1 MIHTD
6 RKRSTTDRLLNTEGA
21 APPAEERL
29 AEVSSGD
36 VERSAS
42 TSTSAGGRWY
52 AGRCLSP
59 SCSCRRPCGASRWSR
74 DDADE
79 LCSAP
84 RLRTAVEVAA
94 AEGPAG
100 SLGLC
105 AAQSPAQNAVLEVV
119 AAGDASWPALH
130 QAVQAKR
137 RVEALPIV
145 GCTTSAIS
153 STNRLLVVMRS
164 MWSWL
169 PSLSCSM
176 QQVHFELDGAEEA
189 SPLAASIARSCP
201 GTPMLT
207 GTAMGCSLYPSVT

>member
-105 AAQSPAQNAVLEVV
+105 AAQSPAQTRCWKWWQQATHPGQHSIRPSRRSV
-119 AAGDASWPALH
+119 AS
-130 QAVQAKR
+130 R
-137 RVEALPIV
+137 RCP
-145 GCTTSAIS
+145 S
-153 STNRLLVVMRS
+153 SGAPPR
-164 MWSWL
+164 
-169 PSLSCSM
+169 PS
-176 QQVHFELDGAEEA
+176 VA
-189 SPLAASIARSCP
+189 P
-201 GTPMLT
+201 T
-207 GTAMGCSLYPSVT
+207 GCSSSCGQCGPGCRRSAVPCSRCTSNWMVLRRRAHWPHRSRGPVRARPC